1 VSNFKPFLVST
12 DPIQLIRDSD
22 VPLRLQDI
30 AKTCEG
36 DRRQILRRIESEMR
50 KERKLFAF
58 YIGIL
63 DDGVHPE
70 NVPRVFRERIVMW
83 EDLPNIPPQEEGP
96 PYPFFLNRLYVRKG
110 MPVEFLK
117 QRDFETIRSKWVMRG
132 KERKENPKG
141 WERLFCN
148 YLVLSEILSIRKIPR
163 SERDNSHR
171 AYPLHRDSYDR
182 WSSQAEYIEEE
193 EEEDDAPIVF
203 KGFKR

>member
-1 VSNFKPFLVST
+1 M
-12 DPIQLIRDSD
+12 
-22 VPLRLQDI
+22 RLQDI
-30 AKTCEG
+30 AKTCEV
-36 DRRQILRRIESEMR
+36 DRQSNPRLRALFGRQILRRIESEMR

-96 PYPFFLNRLYVRKG
+96 PYPLFLNRLYVRKG
-110 MPVEFLK
+110 MPVELLK

-132 KERKENPKG
+132 KDRKENPKG

-148 YLVLSEILSIRKIPR
+148 YLVLSEILSIRRIPR
-163 SERDNSHR
+163 SERDSSDR
-171 AYPLHRDSYDR
+171 SYPLHRSQSSRDENVLASYDR

-193 EEEDDAPIVF
+193 DESYKKPLVF